1 MASAMTFAD
10 PILDT
15 EDCAIADLSDDERA
29 MLREMAQRLRE
40 RHTRSVVARE
50 SLDHVAF
57 LLNRAAERDSPV

>member
-1 MASAMTFAD
+1 MALAMPFAG
-10 PILDT
+10 PILGT

-29 MLREMAQRLRE
+29 MLREMAQRLRD

-57 LLNRAAERDSPV
+57 LLKRDAERDAPF

>member
-15 EDCAIADLSDDERA
+15 EDLSDDERA

-57 LLNRAAERDSPV
+57 LLNRAAERDSAV